1 MVNRIISNPSSWKE
15 IDVDDVIESVNR
27 KNANANLSIEK
38 MSFFDMFNHNIE
50 SQCVIKENGTAK
62 KQKIQVIVCSEDAK
76 R

>member
-62 KQKIQVIVCSEDAK
+62 KAK
-76 R
+76 DTGNRLQ